1 MVIAVDFDGTI
12 VEHRYPE
19 IGKEIPFATAT
30 LRQLIADGQELI
42 LWTVREGELLND
54 AVEYCRK
61 RGVTFFAVNR
71 DFEEEDGSNSDFSR
85 KIRADLFIDDRNI
98 GGLPHWSTIYA
109 LINNGKTLEQHLIAQ
124 GTLPKPKRWWWP
136 F

>member
-1 MVIAVDFDGTI
+1 MVQ
-12 VEHRYPE
+12 
-19 IGKEIPFATAT
+19 
-30 LRQLIADGQELI
+30 LRQLIADGHELI